1 MVTGMEEGS
10 DCSGLCMW
18 PEKIKAPAYP
28 FSFISLLFL
37 VSVLHSNLAEL
48 LTVSQTRLIFS
59 VLFTLFSL
67 SLKCLAPPSLPSF
80 IEKVHTSFKISL
92 EIPYLWRFPW
102 PPTQTGWVP
111 SICHSSVVN
120 LCLHITTTFVPV
132 SLLSCEHHQIRDWV
146 SGFIHQDLLR
156 TTACEF
162 LSQFNR
168 LLVTWP
174 WSYFKCLCC
183 HFIICSM
190 KIMKGTATGSS
201 WWSNKK

>member
-18 PEKIKAPAYP
+18 PEKIKARAYP

-37 VSVLHSNLAEL
+37 VNILHSKLAEL
-48 LTVSQTRLIFS
+48 LTVSQTHLIFS

-92 EIPYLWRFPW
+92 EIPYLWRSPW

-111 SICHSSVVN
+111 SICHSSVVIS
-120 LCLHITTTFVPV
+120 CLHITTTFTPV
-132 SLLSCEHHQIRDWV
+132 SLLSMSIVRLGTECHALFTRTCAGPLSVNSCPSSIAYWWRDPEV
-146 SGFIHQDLLR
+146 ISTVFAAI
-156 TTACEF
+156 
-162 LSQFNR
+162 SSS
-168 LLVTWP
+168 VTWR
-174 WSYFKCLCC
+174 
-183 HFIICSM
+183 
-190 KIMKGTATGSS
+190 
-201 WWSNKK
+201 